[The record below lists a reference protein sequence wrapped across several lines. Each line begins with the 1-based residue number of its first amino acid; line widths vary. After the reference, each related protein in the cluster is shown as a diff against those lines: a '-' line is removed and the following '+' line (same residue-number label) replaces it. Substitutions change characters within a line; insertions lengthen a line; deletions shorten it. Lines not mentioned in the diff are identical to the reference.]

1 MWPKDQHTHRKIR
14 KHKMELRHLRYFVTV
29 AEELNFT
36 RAAEKLNTVQPSL
49 SQQIKDLE
57 REVEVQLLKRNNRKV
72 ELTEAGQ
79 AFLKEALVSLEHA
92 ERAIQVARQIAHANK
107 DQLNIGFVPVAEMKV
122 FPYIMPTIRAHFP
135 EVKINFHSLT
145 DAQQFRALKKG
156 EIDIAFTRYIENA
169 EELEHV
175 QIFSEPLALIVPKSS
190 PIAEQRHV
198 SIKSLNQQD
207 FIISDEGASPQ
218 LYKIV
223 TDFLQHSKIN
233 VNVVQQSTNILL
245 NVNLVGMGVGWSLV
259 PAYVIPL
266 LGDKIVVKNTIEPLP
281 MIDLYASYRKG
292 QKNELIELILKILNE
307 QLYMNLF

>member
-1 MWPKDQHTHRKIR
+1 
-14 KHKMELRHLRYFVTV
+14 MELRHLRYFVTV
-29 AEELNFT
+29 ANELNFT

-79 AFLKEALVSLEHA
+79 AFLKEALLSLEHA

-207 FIISDEGASPQ
+207 FIISDEGASPR

-223 TDFLQHSKIN
+223 TDFLQQSKIN

-307 QLYMNLF
+307 QFYMNLF